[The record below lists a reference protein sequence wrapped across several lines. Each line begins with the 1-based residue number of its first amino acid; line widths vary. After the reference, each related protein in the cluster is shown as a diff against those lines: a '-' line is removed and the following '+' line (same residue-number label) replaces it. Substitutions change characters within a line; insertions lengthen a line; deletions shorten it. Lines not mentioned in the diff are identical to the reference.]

1 MTASDSAADRK
12 PSSPGLPLAI
22 LLIGALTVVR
32 YIGLHYSRVDLFF
45 DESQYWAWS
54 RELALGYFSKPPL
67 LAWIIAATSAV
78 CGDTEACVRAAS
90 PLFYFATSLLVYA
103 IADALYDR
111 RVAFWSALAV
121 ALMPGVVF
129 SARIISTDVPLL
141 FCWALALLAIVK
153 LRAAPRWRWA
163 LVFGA
168 ALGCGLLAKYAM
180 AYVLAGLLLAAL
192 IDRPTRA
199 LFARPQIW
207 AGLLIGA
214 LILLPNIVWNLNN
227 GLVTL
232 RHTGDN
238 IQGAGFHLS
247 VVSALEF
254 LASQFGVAGPLVFGG
269 FLLAL
274 PRMRRLRENDR
285 LLIAFAIPPLAIITA
300 QALLRGANAN
310 WAAAAFVSAGIVV
323 VALWVRQE
331 RFRLIAAT
339 LAIGVMVQAL
349 LLVGDIVPYRVG
361 LAALGPKG
369 DAYRRTLGWRELG
382 ETVRAKADAAG
393 AKTVAAENRH
403 ELASLV
409 YYLRDAPQ
417 PVRSWPVGDV
427 PDNQFDMTHAL
438 TETAGEPILFVT
450 FCGLETRLGKQ
461 FASVRPLG
469 VFTVRTGPFSSRT
482 YGTFLLSGS
491 RGPVAPLGR
500 CEG

>member
-1 MTASDSAADRK
+1 MTSSDPAADRSR
-12 PSSPGLPLAI
+12 PSPGLPLAI
-22 LLIGALTVVR
+22 LLIGALTIIR
-32 YIGLHYSRVDLFF
+32 YVGLHYSSVDLFF

-54 RELALGYFSKPPL
+54 RDLALGYFSKPPL
-67 LAWIIAATSAV
+67 LAWIIAGSSAV
-78 CGDTEACVRAAS
+78 CGDGEACVRAAS
-90 PLFYFATSLLVYA
+90 PLFYFGTSLLVYA
-103 IADALYDR
+103 IAAALYGR

-141 FCWALALLAIVK
+141 FCWALALLAVVK
-153 LRAAPRWRWA
+153 LRAAPDWRWA
-163 LVFGA
+163 ILFGA

-180 AYVLAGLLLAAL
+180 AYFLAGLALAAL

-207 AGLLIGA
+207 AGLAIGA

-247 VVSALEF
+247 AVSALEF
-254 LASQFGVAGPLVFGG
+254 LASQFGVAGPLLFGG

-339 LAIGVMVQAL
+339 LAIGVLAQVL
-349 LLVGDIVPYRVG
+349 LLAGDVYAYRVG

-369 DAYRRTLGWRELG
+369 DAYRRTLGWREFG
-382 ETVRAKADAAG
+382 ATVRARADAAG
-393 AKTVAAENRH
+393 AKTIAAENRH
-403 ELASLV
+403 EVASLV

-417 PVRSWPVGDV
+417 PVRSWPVGHV

-438 TETAGEPILFVT
+438 TQAAAEPILFVT
-450 FCGLETRLGKQ
+450 ACGLEKRLSRQ
-461 FASVRPLG
+461 FASVRQLD
-469 VFTVRTGPFSSRT
+469 VFTVRTGPASSRV
-482 YGTFLLSGS
+482 YGAFLLSGS